1 MNSVSWFL
9 YLADVVQGL
18 NVYLGFFLAI
28 VTFAMIIFSGI
39 SIGAWVEEEK
49 NWPYK
54 LNYLWVL
61 VFFIA
66 GISIAIPSK
75 DTVYAISVSELGE
88 DIYKS
93 EIGQKATKA
102 LESWIDSQLKEKKNN
117 E

>member
-1 MNSVSWFL
+1 MM
-9 YLADVVQGL
+9 YLA
-18 NVYLGFFLAI
+18 NF
-28 VTFAMIIFSGI
+28 
-39 SIGAWVEEEK
+39 
-49 NWPYK
+49 
-54 LNYLWVL
+54 
-61 VFFIA
+61 
-66 GISIAIPSK
+66 K